1 MSVLQRASVRPKT
14 ELTLGRYLRSLDWV
28 LLFSTLGLV
37 TFGMVMI
44 YSATHGDPG
53 LPSPT
58 FYVRSQAMGL
68 GLGLVAVFGLS
79 LVDFSWFSRWR
90 TFIYWGIVVLLA
102 VTLFVGAERMGARR
116 WLALPLL
123 PDLQTSELAKIAI
136 IVAFAG
142 FLSDGVAL
150 RGKFRFVILAAAYV
164 ALPAGLV
171 FLEPDLGTALVF
183 SFLLVTMLLVWGA
196 RWSHLAVLIA
206 SGVLAVVAVLRIL
219 PATLGVNLLKP
230 YQIQRLLV
238 FLDPGADTSG
248 AAYQLS
254 QSKIAVASG
263 MFAGKGYARG
273 TQTMLNFLP
282 AHHTDFIFS
291 VIAEELGFLG
301 AALLL
306 GLYLVVLWRALRIA
320 SISKSLY
327 GTLIAVGIAGVLLFQ
342 VFVNVGMT
350 IGIMPVTG
358 VPLPF
363 VSFGSSSL
371 VVFLIAVGLLQ
382 SIHVHSRLTPVTGR
396 FKGESHGQMA
406 T

>member
-1 MSVLQRASVRPKT
+1 MRVLQHASRRPKT
-14 ELTLGRYLRSLDWV
+14 ELTVGRYLRSLDWV
-28 LLFSTLGLV
+28 LLLATLGLV
-37 TFGMVMI
+37 AFGMIMI
-44 YSATHGDPG
+44 YSATHGDRN

-58 FYVRSQAMGL
+58 FYVRSQALGL
-68 GLGLVAVFGLS
+68 GLGLVAIVGLS
-79 LVDFSWFSRWR
+79 LLDFSWFSRWR
-90 TFIYWGIVVLLA
+90 TFIYWGIVALLVA
-102 VTLFVGAERMGARR
+102 TLFVGYGPLDTRR
-116 WLALPLL
+116 WLPLPLL

-142 FLSDGVAL
+142 FLADGVAL
-150 RGKFRFVILAAAYV
+150 RSKFRFIILAVGYV

-183 SFLLVTMLLVWGA
+183 SFFLITMLLVWGA
-196 RWSHLAVLIA
+196 LWRHLTVLIA
-206 SGVLAVVAVLRIL
+206 SGALAVVAVLRIL
-219 PATLGVNLLKP
+219 PVTLGVNVLKP
-230 YQIQRLLV
+230 YQVQRLLV
-238 FLDPGADTSG
+238 FLDPGQDTSG

-263 MFAGKGYARG
+263 MFAGKGYEHG

-282 AHHTDFIFS
+282 AHHTDFIFA
-291 VIAEELGFLG
+291 VIGEELGFVG
-301 AALLL
+301 AAVLL
-306 GLYLVVLWRALRIA
+306 GLYLIVLWRILRIA

-371 VVFLIAVGLLQ
+371 VVFLMAVGLLQ
-382 SIHVHSRLTPVTGR
+382 SIHVHSRLAPVTGR
-396 FKGESHGQMA
+396 FKGEPHGPMA

>member
-1 MSVLQRASVRPKT
+1 MSVLQRASERPKT
-14 ELTLGRYLRSLDWV
+14 ELTVGRYLRSLDWI
-28 LLFSTLGLV
+28 LLFATLGLV

-44 YSATHGDPG
+44 YSATHGDPN

-58 FYVRSQAMGL
+58 FYVRSQALGL
-68 GLGLVAVFGLS
+68 GLGLFAVVALS
-79 LVDFSWFSRWR
+79 LVDFSWLSRWK
-90 TFIYWGIVVLLA
+90 TVIYWSIVALLV
-102 VTLFVGAERMGARR
+102 VTLFVGSERMGARR
-116 WLALPLL
+116 WLPLPLL

-136 IVAFAG
+136 IAAFAG
-142 FLSDGVAL
+142 FLADGVAL
-150 RGKFRFVILAAAYV
+150 RGKFRFVILAVGYV

-183 SFLLVTMLLVWGA
+183 SFFLVTMLLVWGV
-196 RWSHLAVLIA
+196 RWTHLTVLIA
-206 SGVLAVVAVLRIL
+206 SGALAVVAVLRIL

-230 YQIQRLLV
+230 YQVQRLLV
-238 FLDPGADTSG
+238 FLDPGQDTSG

-263 MFAGKGYARG
+263 MFAGKGYGRG

-282 AHHTDFIFS
+282 AHHTDFIFA
-291 VIAEELGFLG
+291 VIGEELGFLG

-306 GLYLVVLWRALRIA
+306 GLYLVVLWRTLRIA

-327 GTLIAVGIAGVLLFQ
+327 GTLIAVGIGGVLLFQ

-350 IGIMPVTG
+350 IGLMPVTG

-371 VVFLIAVGLLQ
+371 VVFLAAVGLLQ

-396 FKGESHGQMA
+396 FKGEPHGQMA

>member
-1 MSVLQRASVRPKT
+1 MSVLQRASERPRS
-14 ELTLGRYLRSLDWV
+14 ELTPGRYLRSLDWV
-28 LLFSTLGLV
+28 LLLAAVGLV
-37 TFGMVMI
+37 VFGMFMI
-44 YSATHGDPG
+44 YSATRGDRG

-58 FYVRSQAMGL
+58 FYVRSQAFGL
-68 GLGLVAVFGLS
+68 GLGLVAVIALS
-79 LVDFSWFSRWR
+79 LVDVSWFSRR
-90 TFIYWGIVVLLA
+90 RDIIYWGIVALLGL
-102 VTLFVGAERMGARR
+102 TLFVGAERMGARR
-116 WLALPLL
+116 WLSLPLL
-123 PDLQTSELAKIAI
+123 PDLQTSELAKMAM

-142 FLSDGVAL
+142 FLADGVAL
-150 RGKFRFVILAAAYV
+150 RSKFRFVILAVAYV

-171 FLEPDLGTALVF
+171 SLEPDLGTALVF
-183 SFLLVTMLLVWGA
+183 GFFTVSMLLVWGV
-196 RWSHLAVLIA
+196 RWSHLAVLVG
-206 SGVLAVVAVLRIL
+206 SGVLVVVAVLRIL
-219 PATLGVNLLKP
+219 PATLGVSLLKP

-238 FLDPGADTSG
+238 FIDPGQDTSG
-248 AAYQLS
+248 AAYQVS

-263 MFAGKGYARG
+263 MFAGKGYGRG

-291 VIAEELGFLG
+291 VIGEELGFLG

-306 GLYLVVLWRALRIA
+306 GLYLVVLWRTLRIA

-371 VVFLIAVGLLQ
+371 VVFLIAIGLLQ
-382 SIHVHSRLTPVTGR
+382 SIHVHSRLAPVTGR
-396 FKGESHGQMA
+396 FKGEPHGQMA
-406 T
+406 A